1 MIVWRQRDRPG
12 TGCWSS
18 HAGRGIQG
26 RGPEGC
32 QEEDEVV
39 KTDDVISNKKGLTRK
54 SGTVVLNDT
63 RRESNPTSCLGG
75 ACGMRT
81 KLP

>member
-1 MIVWRQRDRPG
+1 METERQTRNWLLVFTCRERDTGKG
-12 TGCWSS
+12 T
-18 HAGRGIQG
+18 
-26 RGPEGC
+26 EGC

-39 KTDDVISNKKGLTRK
+39 KTDDVISKKKGLTRK

-75 ACGMRT
+75 ACGTRT